1 MITLDDLNE
10 AIAKCYGKR
19 DQTPSDCVKLA
30 AYMTIREQLYG
41 SPEAAVI
48 PQAGYSYAAA
58 PANENAKATIE
69 IQGGSEFAEAANGM
83 PVEDFAALMDD
94 LVDAVRVVN
103 PRLYAHLL
111 YKVLNK

>member
-10 AIAKCYGKR
+10 AIAECYGKR
-19 DQTPSDCVKLA
+19 DQTSADCVKLA

-41 SPEAAVI
+41 SPATAVI
-48 PQAGYSYAAA
+48 PHAGYSYAAA

-69 IQGGSEFAEAANGM
+69 IHGDSEFAEAASGM

-94 LVDAVRVVN
+94 LVEAVRVVN
-103 PRLYAHLL
+103 PRLYAHFMRNV
-111 YKVLNK
+111 KNK